1 MEKLFKL
8 LITIILV
15 AAVALA
21 IPSCTKKNF
30 DMDRMSD
37 NVVYTGSFALPI
49 AYSDIAFYKVIDLM
63 DSTIELRDNND
74 GYLSLFYESYV
85 ESKPVQDLL
94 NIGNQT
100 YSQSISLSDIMSKAT
115 RSEAAVHY
123 STSEVISF
131 TMFNDQAEIDSIS
144 LKSATFD
151 YSLTNTIGKTTKI
164 VLEFPSITKNGR
176 IFKDSI
182 TLMPSESTF
191 QKQLSLDGY
200 TIDLTQTSQHW
211 NEIPINVSIDLNFA
225 TDAPPTSG
233 ELGFSVG
240 INEVKY
246 SKMFGYFG
254 YHELFFQSDT
264 ISIKLFKDNPKY
276 YMERFYFNDPKL
288 TVHYW
293 NSYGVPSMFYFT
305 ELDTY
310 VQKVDQI
317 WDITTSS
324 ENFPMSQSHPFYVKH
339 AASYGT
345 EALDSV
351 YLDKNNS
358 NLDQIVPN
366 KPHWV
371 HFKALAATN
380 PDTYTHDNFITED
393 SKLRSLIDV
402 EFPLWGYLYKF
413 TYTDTVDI
421 DIADYTNNLPI
432 SRMAVLLTLENR
444 MPAEAFA
451 QIYLANENYQVIDSL
466 IENPS
471 SLVLEAA
478 PVDANGRIINK
489 VVTQTKIE
497 MTQAQIANMSS
508 CKHLLIKLYANTD
521 GALQGRLMKIYREY
535 GAKANVGIE
544 VDLDVENASDIDNI
558 GAKNLTLNSK

>member
-1 MEKLFKL
+1 MKKSIKL

-15 AAVALA
+15 ATLA
-21 IPSCTKKNF
+21 MPSCTKKNF
-30 DMDRMSD
+30 DMDRLSD

-49 AYSDIAFYKVIDLM
+49 AYSDIAFYQVIDLM

-94 NIGNQT
+94 NVGNQT
-100 YSQSISLSDIMSKAT
+100 YSQSISLSDIMSKGNRA
-115 RSEAAVHY
+115 EASLHY
-123 STSEVISF
+123 DTSEKISF
-131 TMFNDQAEIDSIS
+131 TLFNTDAEIDSIT
-144 LKSATFD
+144 LKAATFE
-151 YSLTNTIGKTTKI
+151 YSVTNTIGKTTKI
-164 VLEFPSITKNGR
+164 VLEFPSIKKGNKV
-176 IFKDSI
+176 FKDSI

-191 QKQLSLDGY
+191 HKELDLSGY
-200 TIDLTQTSQHW
+200 TIDLTTTEQHW
-211 NEIPINVSIDLNFA
+211 NEIPLNVSVDLNFA
-225 TDAPPTSG
+225 TDAPPTG
-233 ELGFSVG
+233 GTLGFSVG
-240 INEVKY
+240 INDLKY
-246 SKMFGYFG
+246 SRMFGYFG
-254 YHELFFQSDT
+254 YNELFFQSDT
-264 ISIKLFKDNPKY
+264 ITIKLFKDNPKY
-276 YMERFYFNDPKL
+276 FMDRFYFNDPKL

-310 VQKVDQI
+310 VKKLDQI
-317 WDITTSS
+317 WDITSS
-324 ENFPMSQSHPFYVKH
+324 SPNFPMSESHPFYVKH
-339 AASYGT
+339 STSYGT

-380 PDTYTHDNFITED
+380 PGTHTHNNFITED

-413 TYTDTVDI
+413 TYTDTVDV
-421 DIADYTNNLPI
+421 DIANYTNNLPI

-444 MPAEAFA
+444 MPVEAFA
-451 QIYLANENYQVIDSL
+451 QFYMVDENFNVLDSL
-466 IENPS
+466 IDNPNS
-471 SLVLEAA
+471 QVLEAA

-489 VVTQTKIE
+489 VVTQTKVELTRKQIE
-497 MTQAQIANMSS
+497 AMSN
-508 CKHLLIKLYANTD
+508 CKHLLIKLYASTD

-535 GAKANVGIE
+535 GAKANVGID
-544 VDLDVENASDIDNI
+544 VDLDVENLSDVDNV
-558 GAKNLTLNSK
+558 GAKNMSLKSNK

>member
-1 MEKLFKL
+1 MKKSFKL
-8 LITIILV
+8 LLTIVLV
-15 AAVALA
+15 TALGFA

-30 DMDRMSD
+30 DMDRLSD

-63 DSTIELRDNND
+63 DSTIELRDNDD
-74 GYLSLFYESYV
+74 GYLSLYYESYV

-94 NIGNQT
+94 NVGNQT
-100 YSQSISLSDIMSKAT
+100 YSREISLSDIMSKAT
-115 RSEAAVHY
+115 RSEASVHY

-131 TMFNDQAEIDSIS
+131 TLFNTDAEIDSIT
-144 LKSATFD
+144 LKSATFE

-200 TIDLTQTSQHW
+200 TIDLTQTSQRW

-233 ELGFSVG
+233 TLGFSVG
-240 INEVKY
+240 INELKY

-254 YHELFFQSDT
+254 YNELFFQSDT

-276 YMERFYFNDPKL
+276 YMDRFYFNDPKL

-305 ELDTY
+305 ELNTY
-310 VQKVDQI
+310 VKKLETVYNIMPD
-317 WDITTSS
+317 DPSL
-324 ENFPMSQSHPFYVKH
+324 FPMSELNPFHVKH
-339 AASYGT
+339 SERYGT

-351 YLDKNNS
+351 FLDKNNS

-366 KPHWV
+366 KPIWV

-380 PDTYTHDNFITED
+380 PGVYTHNNFITED

-413 TYTDTVDI
+413 TYTDTVDV
-421 DIADYTNNLPI
+421 DIANYTNNLPI

-444 MPAEAFA
+444 MPVEAFA
-451 QIYLANENYQVIDSL
+451 QIYLTDENYHVLDSL
-466 IENPS
+466 IDNPN

-489 VVTQTKIE
+489 VNTQTKME
-497 MTQAQIANMSS
+497 LTQKQISDMSN

-535 GAKANVGIE
+535 GAKANIGIE
-544 VDLDVENASDIDNI
+544 VDLDVESTSDIDNI
-558 GAKNLTLNSK
+558 GAKNLTLK

>member
-1 MEKLFKL
+1 MERSFKL
-8 LITIILV
+8 LLTIIL
-15 AAVALA
+15 ATTLGFAM
-21 IPSCTKKNF
+21 PSCTKKNF
-30 DMDRMSD
+30 DMDRLSD

-94 NIGNQT
+94 NVGNQT
-100 YSQSISLSDIMSKAT
+100 YSRSISLSDIMSKAT
-115 RSEAAVHY
+115 RSEASVHY
-123 STSEVISF
+123 STSETISF
-131 TMFNDQAEIDSIS
+131 TMFNDQAEIDSLT
-144 LKSATFD
+144 LKSATFE

-200 TIDLTQTSQHW
+200 TIDLTQTAQHW

-233 ELGFSVG
+233 TLGFTVG
-240 INEVKY
+240 INDLKY

-317 WDITTSS
+317 WDITSSS
-324 ENFPMSQSHPFYVKH
+324 ENFPMSETHPFFVKH
-339 AASYGT
+339 SSRYGT
-345 EALDSV
+345 EALDSI

-380 PDTYTHDNFITED
+380 PGVYTHDNFITED

-413 TYTDTVDI
+413 TYTDTVDV
-421 DIADYTNNLPI
+421 DIANYTNNLPI

-444 MPAEAFA
+444 MPVESFA
-451 QIYLANENYQVIDSL
+451 QIYLTDENYHILDSL
-466 IENPS
+466 IDNPNA
-471 SLVLEAA
+471 LVLEAA

-489 VVTQTKIE
+489 VTTQTKME
-497 MTQAQIANMSS
+497 LTKKQINDMSN

-535 GAKANVGIE
+535 GAKANIGIE
-544 VDLDVENASDIDNI
+544 VDLDIENASDVDNI
-558 GAKNLTLNSK
+558 GAKNLTLK